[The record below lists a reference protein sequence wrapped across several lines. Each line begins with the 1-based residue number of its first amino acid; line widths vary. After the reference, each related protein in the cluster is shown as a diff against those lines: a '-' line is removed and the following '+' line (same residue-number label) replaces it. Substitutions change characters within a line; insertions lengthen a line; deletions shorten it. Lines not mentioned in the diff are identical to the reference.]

1 MKAQYAI
8 LRFAKYK
15 GPEIGHI
22 ESHNERTKEKYASNP
37 DVDTSRS
44 HLNFHLVT
52 PQRKYR
58 AEAEKQIAEAK
69 AKKEDVM
76 VTKKLLDQRNQ
87 LLLEQIDD
95 TQNQIDDAAA
105 QIARYELLEQ
115 EQYELFCRQVR
126 EEEERGTVSYWSV
139 LFKASSFTDLLARMD
154 FVNEVMDY
162 DRQVI
167 SDLQTTRRQ
176 LTEDKAALEQQKSEM
191 ESSQTKLQ
199 QQVDAAS
206 TLIREYEET
215 EAGHQAM
222 LDEAAEDEARIQAL
236 IRQQQSSGSSG
247 GGGSSGSN
255 SGVDGY
261 IWPTNSTRVVTSPY
275 GERWCPFH
283 GYESH
288 NGADIDAARGSA
300 VLAAKS
306 GRVIQAGW
314 NGGYGISVM
323 IAHDDGITTLYGHMD
338 GCSVSVGQTV
348 SQGETI
354 GICGNTG
361 NSSGAH
367 IHYTMYKN
375 GGTIDPLPYLPGY
388 IAWDW

>member
-1 MKAQYAI
+1 MFSRKRALSLLCAACMAAS
-8 LRFAKYK
+8 LLCMAK
-15 GPEIGHI
+15 PVP
-22 ESHNERTKEKYASNP
+22 TYASSLS
-37 DVDTSRS
+37 DQLQEARDA
-44 HLNFHLVT
+44 
-52 PQRKYR
+52 Q
-58 AEAEKQIAEAK
+58 AELEKQIEAIQSDKSK
-69 AKKEDVM
+69 ALEEKA
-76 VTKKLLDQRNQ
+76 LLDRQNDKLRAEIS
-87 LLLEQIDD
+87 LLQQQSDE
-95 TQNQIDDAAA
+95 TQTRIT
-105 QIARYELLEQ
+105 ELTQKEQ

-167 SDLQTTRRQ
+167 SDLQTTRQQ

-222 LDEAAEDEARIQAL
+222 LDEAAEDELRIQAL
-236 IRQQQSSGSSG
+236 IRQQQSGGSSG
-247 GGGSSGSN
+247 GSGSSGSN

-261 IWPTNSTRVVTSPY
+261 IWPTNNTRVVTSPY

>member
-1 MKAQYAI
+1 MFSRKRALSLLCAACMAASLLCMAKPVPTYADSLSDQLQEARDAQ
-8 LRFAKYK
+8 
-15 GPEIGHI
+15 
-22 ESHNERTKEKYASNP
+22 
-37 DVDTSRS
+37 
-44 HLNFHLVT
+44 
-52 PQRKYR
+52 
-58 AEAEKQIAEAK
+58 AELEKQIEAIQSDKSK
-69 AKKEDVM
+69 ALEEKA
-76 VTKKLLDQRNQ
+76 LLDRQNDKLRSEIS
-87 LLLEQIDD
+87 LLQQQSDE
-95 TQNQIDDAAA
+95 TQ
-105 QIARYELLEQ
+105 ARITELTQKEQ

-167 SDLQTTRRQ
+167 SDLQATRRQ
-176 LTEDKAALEQQKSEM
+176 LTEDKAALEQQKSEL

-206 TLIREYEET
+206 ALIREYEET

-222 LDEAAEDEARIQAL
+222 LDEAAEDEARIQEL
-236 IRQQQSSGSSG
+236 IRQQQSGGSSGSSG
-247 GGGSSGSN
+247 GSN

-261 IWPTNSTRVVTSPY
+261 IWPTNNTRVVTSPY

>member
-1 MKAQYAI
+1 MFSRKRALSLLCAACMAAS
-8 LRFAKYK
+8 LLCMAK
-15 GPEIGHI
+15 PVP
-22 ESHNERTKEKYASNP
+22 TYASSLS
-37 DVDTSRS
+37 DQLQEARDA
-44 HLNFHLVT
+44 
-52 PQRKYR
+52 Q
-58 AEAEKQIAEAK
+58 AELEKQIEAIQSDKSK
-69 AKKEDVM
+69 ALEEKA
-76 VTKKLLDQRNQ
+76 LLDRQNDKLRSEIS
-87 LLLEQIDD
+87 LLQQQSDE
-95 TQNQIDDAAA
+95 TQTRIT
-105 QIARYELLEQ
+105 ELTQKEQ

-176 LTEDKAALEQQKSEM
+176 LTEDKAALEQQKSEL

-261 IWPTNSTRVVTSPY
+261 IWPTNNTRVVTSPY

>member
-1 MKAQYAI
+1 MFSRKRALSLLCAACMAASLLCMAKPVPTYADSLSDQLQEARDAQ
-8 LRFAKYK
+8 
-15 GPEIGHI
+15 
-22 ESHNERTKEKYASNP
+22 
-37 DVDTSRS
+37 
-44 HLNFHLVT
+44 
-52 PQRKYR
+52 
-58 AEAEKQIAEAK
+58 AELEKQIEAIQSDKSK
-69 AKKEDVM
+69 ALEEKA
-76 VTKKLLDQRNQ
+76 LLDRQNDKLRSEIS
-87 LLLEQIDD
+87 LLRQQSDE
-95 TQNQIDDAAA
+95 TQ
-105 QIARYELLEQ
+105 ARITELTQKEQ

-167 SDLQTTRRQ
+167 SDLRTTRRQ

-236 IRQQQSSGSSG
+236 IRQQQSGGSSG
-247 GGGSSGSN
+247 GSGSSGSN

-261 IWPTNSTRVVTSPY
+261 IWPTNNTRVVTSPY

>member
-1 MKAQYAI
+1 MFSRKRALSLLCAACMAAS
-8 LRFAKYK
+8 LLCMAK
-15 GPEIGHI
+15 PVP
-22 ESHNERTKEKYASNP
+22 TYASSLS
-37 DVDTSRS
+37 DQLQEARDA
-44 HLNFHLVT
+44 
-52 PQRKYR
+52 Q
-58 AEAEKQIAEAK
+58 AELEKQIEAIQSDKSK
-69 AKKEDVM
+69 ALEEKA
-76 VTKKLLDQRNQ
+76 LLDRQNDKLRSEIS
-87 LLLEQIDD
+87 LLQQQSDE
-95 TQNQIDDAAA
+95 TQTRIT
-105 QIARYELLEQ
+105 ELTQKEQ
-115 EQYELFCRQVR
+115 EQYVLFCRQVR

-139 LFKASSFTDLLARMD
+139 LFKASSFTDLLSRMD

-167 SDLQTTRRQ
+167 SDLQTTRQQ
-176 LTEDKAALEQQKSEM
+176 LTEDKAALEQQKSEL

-206 TLIREYEET
+206 ALVREYEET

-222 LDEAAEDEARIQAL
+222 LDEAAEDEARIQEL

-247 GGGSSGSN
+247 GSGSSGSSN

-261 IWPTNSTRVVTSPY
+261 IWPTNNTRLVTSPY

-288 NGADIDAARGSA
+288 NGADIGAARGSA

-354 GICGNTG
+354 GICGSTG
-361 NSSGAH
+361 NSTGAH

-375 GGTIDPLPYLPGY
+375 GSTIDPLPYLPGY
-388 IAWDW
+388 IPWDW

>member
-1 MKAQYAI
+1 MFSRKRALSLLCAACMAAS
-8 LRFAKYK
+8 LLCMAK
-15 GPEIGHI
+15 PVP
-22 ESHNERTKEKYASNP
+22 TYASSLS
-37 DVDTSRS
+37 DQLQEARDA
-44 HLNFHLVT
+44 
-52 PQRKYR
+52 Q
-58 AEAEKQIAEAK
+58 AELEKQIEAIQSDKSK
-69 AKKEDVM
+69 ALEEKA
-76 VTKKLLDQRNQ
+76 LLDRQNDKLRSEIS
-87 LLLEQIDD
+87 LLQQQSDE
-95 TQNQIDDAAA
+95 TQTRIT
-105 QIARYELLEQ
+105 ELTQKEQ

-167 SDLQTTRRQ
+167 SDLQTTRQQ
-176 LTEDKAALEQQKSEM
+176 LTEDKAALEQQKSEL

-247 GGGSSGSN
+247 GSGSSGSN

-261 IWPTNSTRVVTSPY
+261 IWPTNNTRLVTSPY

-338 GCSVSVGQTV
+338 SCSVSVGQTV

-354 GICGNTG
+354 GICGSTG
-361 NSSGAH
+361 NSTGAH

-375 GGTIDPLPYLPGY
+375 GSTIDPLPYLPGY
-388 IAWDW
+388 IPWDW

>member
-1 MKAQYAI
+1 MFSRKRALSLLCAACMAAS
-8 LRFAKYK
+8 LLCMAK
-15 GPEIGHI
+15 PVP
-22 ESHNERTKEKYASNP
+22 TYASSLS
-37 DVDTSRS
+37 DQLQEARVA
-44 HLNFHLVT
+44 
-52 PQRKYR
+52 Q
-58 AEAEKQIAEAK
+58 AELEKQIEAIQSDKSK
-69 AKKEDVM
+69 ALEEKA
-76 VTKKLLDQRNQ
+76 LLDRQNDKLRSEIS
-87 LLLEQIDD
+87 LLQQQSDE
-95 TQNQIDDAAA
+95 TQTRIT
-105 QIARYELLEQ
+105 ELTQKEQ

-139 LFKASSFTDLLARMD
+139 LFKASSFTDLLSRMD

-167 SDLQTTRRQ
+167 SDLQTTRQQ
-176 LTEDKAALEQQKSEM
+176 LTEDKAALEQQKSEL

-247 GGGSSGSN
+247 GGSSGSN

-288 NGADIDAARGSA
+288 NGADIGAARGSA

-388 IAWDW
+388 IPWDW

>member
-1 MKAQYAI
+1 MFSRKRALSLLCAACMAAS
-8 LRFAKYK
+8 LLCMAK
-15 GPEIGHI
+15 PVP
-22 ESHNERTKEKYASNP
+22 TYASSLS
-37 DVDTSRS
+37 DQLQEARDA
-44 HLNFHLVT
+44 
-52 PQRKYR
+52 Q
-58 AEAEKQIAEAK
+58 AELEKQIEAIQSDKSK
-69 AKKEDVM
+69 ALEEKALLDRQNDKLRSEISLLQQQSDETQTRITEL
-76 VTKKLLDQRNQ
+76 TKK
-87 LLLEQIDD
+87 
-95 TQNQIDDAAA
+95 
-105 QIARYELLEQ
+105 EQ

-247 GGGSSGSN
+247 GSGSSGSN
-255 SGVDGY
+255 SGMDGY

-388 IAWDW
+388 IPWDW

>member
-1 MKAQYAI
+1 MFSRKRALSLLCAACMAAS
-8 LRFAKYK
+8 LLCMAK
-15 GPEIGHI
+15 PVP
-22 ESHNERTKEKYASNP
+22 TYASSLS
-37 DVDTSRS
+37 DQLQEIRDAQEK
-44 HLNFHLVT
+44 L
-52 PQRKYR
+52 
-58 AEAEKQIAEAK
+58 EKQIEAIQSDKSK
-69 AKKEDVM
+69 ALEEKA
-76 VTKKLLDQRNQ
+76 LLDRQNDKLRSEIS
-87 LLLEQIDD
+87 LLQQQSDE
-95 TQNQIDDAAA
+95 TQTRIT
-105 QIARYELLEQ
+105 ELTQKEQ

-126 EEEERGTVSYWSV
+126 EEEERGTVAYWSV
-139 LFKASSFTDLLARMD
+139 LFKASSFTDLLSRMD

-167 SDLQTTRRQ
+167 SDLQTTRQQ
-176 LTEDKAALEQQKSEM
+176 LTEDKAALEQQKSEL

-206 TLIREYEET
+206 ALVREYEET

-222 LDEAAEDEARIQAL
+222 LDEAAEDEARIQDL
-236 IRQQQSSGSSG
+236 IRQQQSGGSSG
-247 GGGSSGSN
+247 GSGSD

-261 IWPTNSTRVVTSPY
+261 IWPTNNTRLVTSPY

-288 NGADIDAARGSA
+288 NGADIGAARGSA

-354 GICGNTG
+354 GICGSTG
-361 NSSGAH
+361 NSTGAH

>member
-1 MKAQYAI
+1 MFSRKRALSLLCAACMAAS
-8 LRFAKYK
+8 LLCMAK
-15 GPEIGHI
+15 PVP
-22 ESHNERTKEKYASNP
+22 TYASSLS
-37 DVDTSRS
+37 DQLQEARDA
-44 HLNFHLVT
+44 
-52 PQRKYR
+52 Q
-58 AEAEKQIAEAK
+58 AELEKQIEAIQSDKSK
-69 AKKEDVM
+69 ALEEKA
-76 VTKKLLDQRNQ
+76 LLDRQNDKLRSEIS
-87 LLLEQIDD
+87 LLQQQSDE
-95 TQNQIDDAAA
+95 TQTRIT
-105 QIARYELLEQ
+105 ELTQKEQ

-139 LFKASSFTDLLARMD
+139 LFKASSFSDLLARMD

-236 IRQQQSSGSSG
+236 IRQQQSGGSSG
-247 GGGSSGSN
+247 GSGSSGSN

-261 IWPTNSTRVVTSPY
+261 IWPTNNTRVVTSPY

>member
-1 MKAQYAI
+1 MLSRKRALSLLCAACMAASI
-8 LRFAKYK
+8 LCMAYPVK
-15 GPEIGHI
+15 
-22 ESHNERTKEKYASNP
+22 TYASSLS
-37 DVDTSRS
+37 DQLQEARDA
-44 HLNFHLVT
+44 
-52 PQRKYR
+52 Q
-58 AEAEKQIAEAK
+58 AELEKQIEAVQADKTK
-69 AKKEDVM
+69 ALEEKA
-76 VTKKLLDQRNQ
+76 LLDKQNDQIRAEISLLQQQSDETEARITQ
-87 LLLEQIDD
+87 L
-95 TQNQIDDAAA
+95 TQK
-105 QIARYELLEQ
+105 EK
-115 EQYELFCRQVR
+115 EQYELFCKQVR

-139 LFKASSFTDLLARMD
+139 LFKASSFSDLLSRVD

-167 SDLQTTRRQ
+167 SDLQATRQQ
-176 LTEDKAALEQQKSEM
+176 LTEDKAALEQQKSEL
-191 ESSQTKLQ
+191 SASQQKLQ
-199 QQVDAAS
+199 QQIDEADA
-206 TLIREYEET
+206 LIREYEQT
-215 EAGHQAM
+215 EEGHQAV
-222 LDEAAEDEARIQAL
+222 LDEAAADEARILEL
-236 IRQQQSSGSSG
+236 IRQQQNSG
-247 GGGSSGSN
+247 GGGGGSAGDN
-255 SGVDGY
+255 SGVNGY
-261 IWPTNSTRVVTSPY
+261 IWPTNNTRVVTSPY

>member
-1 MKAQYAI
+1 MFSRKRALSLLCAACMAASLLCMAKPVPTYADSLSDQLQEARDAQ
-8 LRFAKYK
+8 
-15 GPEIGHI
+15 
-22 ESHNERTKEKYASNP
+22 
-37 DVDTSRS
+37 
-44 HLNFHLVT
+44 
-52 PQRKYR
+52 
-58 AEAEKQIAEAK
+58 AELEKQIEAIQSDKSK
-69 AKKEDVM
+69 ALEEKA
-76 VTKKLLDQRNQ
+76 LLDRQNDKLRSEIS
-87 LLLEQIDD
+87 LLQQQSDE
-95 TQNQIDDAAA
+95 TQTRIT
-105 QIARYELLEQ
+105 ELTQKEQ

-139 LFKASSFTDLLARMD
+139 LFKASSFTDLLSRMD

-167 SDLQTTRRQ
+167 SDLQTTRQQ

-236 IRQQQSSGSSG
+236 IRQQQSGGSSG
-247 GGGSSGSN
+247 GSGSSGSN

-261 IWPTNSTRVVTSPY
+261 IWPTNNTRVVTSPY

>member
-1 MKAQYAI
+1 MFSRKRALSLLCAACMAASLLCMAKPVPTYADSLSDQLQEARDAQ
-8 LRFAKYK
+8 
-15 GPEIGHI
+15 
-22 ESHNERTKEKYASNP
+22 
-37 DVDTSRS
+37 
-44 HLNFHLVT
+44 
-52 PQRKYR
+52 
-58 AEAEKQIAEAK
+58 AELEKQIEAIQSDKSK
-69 AKKEDVM
+69 ALEEKA
-76 VTKKLLDQRNQ
+76 LLDRQNDKLRSEIS
-87 LLLEQIDD
+87 LLQQQSDE
-95 TQNQIDDAAA
+95 TQ
-105 QIARYELLEQ
+105 ARITELTQKEQ

-176 LTEDKAALEQQKSEM
+176 LTEDKAALEQQKSEL

-236 IRQQQSSGSSG
+236 IRQQQSGGSSG
-247 GGGSSGSN
+247 GSGSGGSN

-261 IWPTNSTRVVTSPY
+261 IWPTNNTRVVTSPY

>member
-1 MKAQYAI
+1 MFSRKRALSLLCAACMAAS
-8 LRFAKYK
+8 LLCMAK
-15 GPEIGHI
+15 PVP
-22 ESHNERTKEKYASNP
+22 TYASSLS
-37 DVDTSRS
+37 DQLQEARDA
-44 HLNFHLVT
+44 
-52 PQRKYR
+52 Q
-58 AEAEKQIAEAK
+58 AELEKQIEAIQSDKSK
-69 AKKEDVM
+69 ALEEKA
-76 VTKKLLDQRNQ
+76 LLDRQNDKLRSEIS
-87 LLLEQIDD
+87 LLQQQSDE
-95 TQNQIDDAAA
+95 TQTRIT
-105 QIARYELLEQ
+105 ELTQKEQ

-236 IRQQQSSGSSG
+236 IRQQQSGGSSSGS
-247 GGGSSGSN
+247 GSSGSN

-261 IWPTNSTRVVTSPY
+261 IWPTNNTRVVTSPY

>member
-1 MKAQYAI
+1 MFSRKRALSLLCAACMAASLLCMAKPVPTYADSLSDQLQEARDAQ
-8 LRFAKYK
+8 
-15 GPEIGHI
+15 
-22 ESHNERTKEKYASNP
+22 
-37 DVDTSRS
+37 
-44 HLNFHLVT
+44 
-52 PQRKYR
+52 
-58 AEAEKQIAEAK
+58 AELEKQIEAIQSDKSK
-69 AKKEDVM
+69 ALEEKA
-76 VTKKLLDQRNQ
+76 LLDRQNDKLRSEIS
-87 LLLEQIDD
+87 LLQQQSDE
-95 TQNQIDDAAA
+95 TQTRIT
-105 QIARYELLEQ
+105 ELTQKEQ

-236 IRQQQSSGSSG
+236 IRQQQSGGSS

-261 IWPTNSTRVVTSPY
+261 IWPTNNTRVVTSPY

>member
-1 MKAQYAI
+1 MFSRKRALSLLCAACTAAS
-8 LRFAKYK
+8 LLCMAK
-15 GPEIGHI
+15 PVP
-22 ESHNERTKEKYASNP
+22 TYASSLS
-37 DVDTSRS
+37 DQLQEARDA
-44 HLNFHLVT
+44 
-52 PQRKYR
+52 Q
-58 AEAEKQIAEAK
+58 AELEKQIEAIQSDKSK
-69 AKKEDVM
+69 ALEEKALLDRQNDKLRSEISLLQQQSDETQTRITEL
-76 VTKKLLDQRNQ
+76 TKK
-87 LLLEQIDD
+87 
-95 TQNQIDDAAA
+95 
-105 QIARYELLEQ
+105 EQ

-247 GGGSSGSN
+247 GSGSSGSN

-388 IAWDW
+388 IPWDW

>member
-1 MKAQYAI
+1 MFSRKRALSLLCAACMAAS
-8 LRFAKYK
+8 LLCMAK
-15 GPEIGHI
+15 PVP
-22 ESHNERTKEKYASNP
+22 TYASSLSDQLQEARNA
-37 DVDTSRS
+37 
-44 HLNFHLVT
+44 
-52 PQRKYR
+52 Q
-58 AEAEKQIAEAK
+58 AELEKQIEAIQSDKSK
-69 AKKEDVM
+69 ALEEKA
-76 VTKKLLDQRNQ
+76 LLDRQNDKLRSEIS
-87 LLLEQIDD
+87 LLQQQSDE
-95 TQNQIDDAAA
+95 TQTRIT
-105 QIARYELLEQ
+105 ELTQKEQ

-139 LFKASSFTDLLARMD
+139 LFKASSFTDLLSRMD

-167 SDLQTTRRQ
+167 SDLQTTRQQ
-176 LTEDKAALEQQKSEM
+176 LTEDKAALEQQKSEL

-206 TLIREYEET
+206 ALVREYEET

-222 LDEAAEDEARIQAL
+222 LDEAAEDEARIQEL
-236 IRQQQSSGSSG
+236 IRQQQSGGSSG
-247 GGGSSGSN
+247 GSGSSGSN

-261 IWPTNSTRVVTSPY
+261 IWPTNNTRLVTSPY

-288 NGADIDAARGSA
+288 NGADIGAARGSA

-354 GICGNTG
+354 GICGSTG
-361 NSSGAH
+361 NSTGAH

-375 GGTIDPLPYLPGY
+375 GSTIDPLPYLPGY
-388 IAWDW
+388 IPWDW

>member
-1 MKAQYAI
+1 MFSRKRALSLLCAACMAAS
-8 LRFAKYK
+8 LLCMAK
-15 GPEIGHI
+15 PVP
-22 ESHNERTKEKYASNP
+22 TYASSLS
-37 DVDTSRS
+37 DQLQEARDA
-44 HLNFHLVT
+44 
-52 PQRKYR
+52 Q
-58 AEAEKQIAEAK
+58 AELEKQIEAIQSDKSK
-69 AKKEDVM
+69 ALEEKA
-76 VTKKLLDQRNQ
+76 LLDRQNDKLRSEIS
-87 LLLEQIDD
+87 LLQQQSDE
-95 TQNQIDDAAA
+95 TQ
-105 QIARYELLEQ
+105 ARITELTQKEQ

-176 LTEDKAALEQQKSEM
+176 LTEDKAALEQQKSEL

-222 LDEAAEDEARIQAL
+222 LDEAAEDEVRIQAL
-236 IRQQQSSGSSG
+236 IRQQQSGGSSG
-247 GGGSSGSN
+247 GSGSSGSN

-261 IWPTNSTRVVTSPY
+261 IWPTNNTRVVTSPY

>member
-1 MKAQYAI
+1 MFSRKRALSLLCAACMAASLLCMAKPVPTYADSLSDQLQEARDAQ
-8 LRFAKYK
+8 
-15 GPEIGHI
+15 
-22 ESHNERTKEKYASNP
+22 
-37 DVDTSRS
+37 
-44 HLNFHLVT
+44 
-52 PQRKYR
+52 
-58 AEAEKQIAEAK
+58 AELEKQIEAIQSDKSK
-69 AKKEDVM
+69 ALEEKA
-76 VTKKLLDQRNQ
+76 LLDRQNDKLRSEIS
-87 LLLEQIDD
+87 LLQQQSDE
-95 TQNQIDDAAA
+95 TQTRIT
-105 QIARYELLEQ
+105 ELTQKEQ

-176 LTEDKAALEQQKSEM
+176 LTEDKAALEQQKSEL

-236 IRQQQSSGSSG
+236 IRQQQSGGSSG
-247 GGGSSGSN
+247 GSGNSGSN

-261 IWPTNSTRVVTSPY
+261 IWPTNRTGVVTSPY

>member
-1 MKAQYAI
+1 MFSRKRALSLLCAACMAASLLCMAKPVPTYADSLSDQLQEARDAQ
-8 LRFAKYK
+8 
-15 GPEIGHI
+15 
-22 ESHNERTKEKYASNP
+22 
-37 DVDTSRS
+37 
-44 HLNFHLVT
+44 
-52 PQRKYR
+52 
-58 AEAEKQIAEAK
+58 AELEKQIEAIQSDKSK
-69 AKKEDVM
+69 ALEEKA
-76 VTKKLLDQRNQ
+76 LLDRQNDKLRSEIS
-87 LLLEQIDD
+87 LLQQQSDE
-95 TQNQIDDAAA
+95 TQTRIT
-105 QIARYELLEQ
+105 ELTQKEQ

-236 IRQQQSSGSSG
+236 IRQQQSGGSSG
-247 GGGSSGSN
+247 GGGGSGSN

-261 IWPTNSTRVVTSPY
+261 IWPTNNTRVVTSPY

>member
-1 MKAQYAI
+1 MFSRKRALSLLCAACMAAS
-8 LRFAKYK
+8 LLCMAK
-15 GPEIGHI
+15 PVP
-22 ESHNERTKEKYASNP
+22 TYASSLS
-37 DVDTSRS
+37 DQLQEARDA
-44 HLNFHLVT
+44 
-52 PQRKYR
+52 Q
-58 AEAEKQIAEAK
+58 AELERQIEAIQSDKSKALEEKA
-69 AKKEDVM
+69 
-76 VTKKLLDQRNQ
+76 LLDRQNDKLRSEIS
-87 LLLEQIDD
+87 LLQQQSDE
-95 TQNQIDDAAA
+95 TQ
-105 QIARYELLEQ
+105 ARITELTQKEQ

-236 IRQQQSSGSSG
+236 IRQQQSGGS
-247 GGGSSGSN
+247 GSSGSN

-261 IWPTNSTRVVTSPY
+261 IWPTNNTRVVTSPY

-348 SQGETI
+348 AQGETI

>member
-1 MKAQYAI
+1 MFSRKRALSLLCAACMAAS
-8 LRFAKYK
+8 LLCMAK
-15 GPEIGHI
+15 PVP
-22 ESHNERTKEKYASNP
+22 TYASSLS
-37 DVDTSRS
+37 DQLQEARDA
-44 HLNFHLVT
+44 
-52 PQRKYR
+52 Q
-58 AEAEKQIAEAK
+58 AELEKQIEAIQSDKSK
-69 AKKEDVM
+69 ALEEKA
-76 VTKKLLDQRNQ
+76 LLDRQNDKLRSEIS
-87 LLLEQIDD
+87 LLQQQSDE
-95 TQNQIDDAAA
+95 TQTRIT
-105 QIARYELLEQ
+105 ELTQKEQ

-236 IRQQQSSGSSG
+236 IRQQQSGGS
-247 GGGSSGSN
+247 GSSGSN

-261 IWPTNSTRVVTSPY
+261 IWPTNNTRVVTSPY

>member
-1 MKAQYAI
+1 MFSRKRALSLLCAACMATS
-8 LRFAKYK
+8 LLCMAK
-15 GPEIGHI
+15 PVP
-22 ESHNERTKEKYASNP
+22 TYASSLS
-37 DVDTSRS
+37 DQLQEARDA
-44 HLNFHLVT
+44 
-52 PQRKYR
+52 Q
-58 AEAEKQIAEAK
+58 AELEKQIEAIQSDKSK
-69 AKKEDVM
+69 ALEEKA
-76 VTKKLLDQRNQ
+76 LLDRQNDKLRSEIS
-87 LLLEQIDD
+87 LLQQQSDE
-95 TQNQIDDAAA
+95 TQ
-105 QIARYELLEQ
+105 ARITELTQKEQ

-167 SDLQTTRRQ
+167 SDLQTTRQQ

-236 IRQQQSSGSSG
+236 IRQQQSGGSSG
-247 GGGSSGSN
+247 GSGSSGSN

>member
-1 MKAQYAI
+1 MFSRKRALSLLCAACMAAS
-8 LRFAKYK
+8 LLCMAK
-15 GPEIGHI
+15 PVP
-22 ESHNERTKEKYASNP
+22 TYASSLS
-37 DVDTSRS
+37 DQLQEIRDAQEK
-44 HLNFHLVT
+44 L
-52 PQRKYR
+52 
-58 AEAEKQIAEAK
+58 EKQIEAIQSDKSK
-69 AKKEDVM
+69 ALEEKA
-76 VTKKLLDQRNQ
+76 LLDRQNDKLRSEIS
-87 LLLEQIDD
+87 LLQQQSDE
-95 TQNQIDDAAA
+95 TQTRIT
-105 QIARYELLEQ
+105 ELTQKEQ

-139 LFKASSFTDLLARMD
+139 LFKASSFTDLLSRMD

-167 SDLQTTRRQ
+167 SDLQTTRQQ
-176 LTEDKAALEQQKSEM
+176 LTEDKAALEQQKSEL

-206 TLIREYEET
+206 ALVREYEET

-222 LDEAAEDEARIQAL
+222 LDEAAEDEARIQEL
-236 IRQQQSSGSSG
+236 IRQQQSGGSSGGSGSSG
-247 GGGSSGSN
+247 GN

-261 IWPTNSTRVVTSPY
+261 IWPTNNTRLVTSPY

-288 NGADIDAARGSA
+288 NGADIGAARGSA

-354 GICGNTG
+354 GICGSTG
-361 NSSGAH
+361 NSTGAH

>member
-1 MKAQYAI
+1 MFSRKRALSLLCAACMAASLLCMAKPVPTYADSLSDQLQEARDAQ
-8 LRFAKYK
+8 
-15 GPEIGHI
+15 
-22 ESHNERTKEKYASNP
+22 
-37 DVDTSRS
+37 
-44 HLNFHLVT
+44 
-52 PQRKYR
+52 
-58 AEAEKQIAEAK
+58 AELEKQIEAIQSDKSK
-69 AKKEDVM
+69 ALEEKA
-76 VTKKLLDQRNQ
+76 LLDRQNDKLRSEIS
-87 LLLEQIDD
+87 LLQQQSDE
-95 TQNQIDDAAA
+95 TQ
-105 QIARYELLEQ
+105 ARITELTQKEQ

-167 SDLQTTRRQ
+167 SDLQATRRQ

-236 IRQQQSSGSSG
+236 IRQQQSGGSSG
-247 GGGSSGSN
+247 GSGSSGSN

-261 IWPTNSTRVVTSPY
+261 IWPTNNTRVVTSPY

-338 GCSVSVGQTV
+338 ACSVSVGQTV

>member
-1 MKAQYAI
+1 MFSRKRALSLLCAACMAASLLCMAKPVPTYADSLSDQLQEARDAQ
-8 LRFAKYK
+8 
-15 GPEIGHI
+15 
-22 ESHNERTKEKYASNP
+22 
-37 DVDTSRS
+37 
-44 HLNFHLVT
+44 
-52 PQRKYR
+52 
-58 AEAEKQIAEAK
+58 AELEKQIEAIQSDKSK
-69 AKKEDVM
+69 ALEEKA
-76 VTKKLLDQRNQ
+76 LLDRQNDKLRSEIS
-87 LLLEQIDD
+87 LLQQQSDE
-95 TQNQIDDAAA
+95 TQTRIT
-105 QIARYELLEQ
+105 ELTQKEQ

>member
-1 MKAQYAI
+1 MFSRKRALSLLCAACMAAS
-8 LRFAKYK
+8 LLCMAK
-15 GPEIGHI
+15 PVP
-22 ESHNERTKEKYASNP
+22 TYASSLS
-37 DVDTSRS
+37 DQLQEARDA
-44 HLNFHLVT
+44 
-52 PQRKYR
+52 Q
-58 AEAEKQIAEAK
+58 AELEKQIEAIQSDKSK
-69 AKKEDVM
+69 ALEEKA
-76 VTKKLLDQRNQ
+76 LLDRQNDKLRSEIS
-87 LLLEQIDD
+87 LLQQQSDE
-95 TQNQIDDAAA
+95 TQ
-105 QIARYELLEQ
+105 ARITELTQKEQ

-176 LTEDKAALEQQKSEM
+176 LTEDKAALEQQKSEL

-236 IRQQQSSGSSG
+236 IRQQQSGGSSG
-247 GGGSSGSN
+247 GSGSSGSN

-261 IWPTNSTRVVTSPY
+261 IWPTNNTRVVTSPY

>member
-1 MKAQYAI
+1 MFSRKRALSLLCAACMAASLLCMAKPVPTYADSLSDQLQEARDAQ
-8 LRFAKYK
+8 
-15 GPEIGHI
+15 
-22 ESHNERTKEKYASNP
+22 
-37 DVDTSRS
+37 
-44 HLNFHLVT
+44 
-52 PQRKYR
+52 
-58 AEAEKQIAEAK
+58 AELEKQIEAIQSDKSK
-69 AKKEDVM
+69 ALEEKA
-76 VTKKLLDQRNQ
+76 LLDRQNDKLRSEIS
-87 LLLEQIDD
+87 LLQQQSDE
-95 TQNQIDDAAA
+95 TQTRIT
-105 QIARYELLEQ
+105 ELTQKEQ
-115 EQYELFCRQVR
+115 EQYELFCLQVR

-176 LTEDKAALEQQKSEM
+176 LTEDKAALEQQKSEL

-236 IRQQQSSGSSG
+236 IRQQQSGGSSG

-261 IWPTNSTRVVTSPY
+261 IWPTNNTRVVTSPY

>member
-1 MKAQYAI
+1 MFSRKRALSLLCAACMAAS
-8 LRFAKYK
+8 LLCMAK
-15 GPEIGHI
+15 PVP
-22 ESHNERTKEKYASNP
+22 TYASSLS
-37 DVDTSRS
+37 DQLQEARDA
-44 HLNFHLVT
+44 
-52 PQRKYR
+52 Q
-58 AEAEKQIAEAK
+58 AELEKQIEAIQSDKSK
-69 AKKEDVM
+69 ALEEKA
-76 VTKKLLDQRNQ
+76 LLDRQNDKLRSEIS
-87 LLLEQIDD
+87 LLQQQSDE
-95 TQNQIDDAAA
+95 TQTRIT
-105 QIARYELLEQ
+105 ELTQKEQ

-176 LTEDKAALEQQKSEM
+176 LTEDKAALEQQKSEL

-236 IRQQQSSGSSG
+236 IRQQQSGGSSG
-247 GGGSSGSN
+247 GSGSSGSN

-261 IWPTNSTRVVTSPY
+261 IWPTNNTRVVTSPY
-275 GERWCPFH
+275 GERWCLFH

>member
-1 MKAQYAI
+1 MFSRKRALSLLCAACMAAS
-8 LRFAKYK
+8 LLCMAK
-15 GPEIGHI
+15 PVP
-22 ESHNERTKEKYASNP
+22 TYASSLS
-37 DVDTSRS
+37 DQLQEARDA
-44 HLNFHLVT
+44 
-52 PQRKYR
+52 Q
-58 AEAEKQIAEAK
+58 AELEKQIEAIQSDKSK
-69 AKKEDVM
+69 ALEEKA
-76 VTKKLLDQRNQ
+76 LLDRQNDKLRSEIS
-87 LLLEQIDD
+87 LLQQQSDE
-95 TQNQIDDAAA
+95 TQTRIT
-105 QIARYELLEQ
+105 ELTQKEQ

-176 LTEDKAALEQQKSEM
+176 LTEDKAALEQQKSEL

-236 IRQQQSSGSSG
+236 IRQQQSGGSSG

-261 IWPTNSTRVVTSPY
+261 IWPTNNTRVVTSPY

-388 IAWDW
+388 IPWDW

>member
-1 MKAQYAI
+1 MFSRKRALSLLCAACMVASLLCMAKPIPTYADSLSDQLQEARDAQ
-8 LRFAKYK
+8 
-15 GPEIGHI
+15 
-22 ESHNERTKEKYASNP
+22 
-37 DVDTSRS
+37 
-44 HLNFHLVT
+44 
-52 PQRKYR
+52 
-58 AEAEKQIAEAK
+58 AELEKQIEAIQSDKSK
-69 AKKEDVM
+69 ALEEKA
-76 VTKKLLDQRNQ
+76 LLDRQNDKLRSEIS
-87 LLLEQIDD
+87 LLQQQSDE
-95 TQNQIDDAAA
+95 TQTRIT
-105 QIARYELLEQ
+105 ELTQKEQ

-206 TLIREYEET
+206 ALIREYEET

-236 IRQQQSSGSSG
+236 IRQQQSGGSSG
-247 GGGSSGSN
+247 GSGSSGSN

-261 IWPTNSTRVVTSPY
+261 IWPTNNTRVVTSPY

>member
-1 MKAQYAI
+1 MFSRKRALSLLCAACMAASLLCMAKPVPTYADSLSDQLQEARDAQ
-8 LRFAKYK
+8 
-15 GPEIGHI
+15 
-22 ESHNERTKEKYASNP
+22 
-37 DVDTSRS
+37 
-44 HLNFHLVT
+44 
-52 PQRKYR
+52 
-58 AEAEKQIAEAK
+58 AELEKQIEAIQSDKSK
-69 AKKEDVM
+69 ALEEKA
-76 VTKKLLDQRNQ
+76 LLDRQNDKLRSEIS
-87 LLLEQIDD
+87 LLQQQSDE
-95 TQNQIDDAAA
+95 TQ
-105 QIARYELLEQ
+105 ARITELTQKEQ

-236 IRQQQSSGSSG
+236 IRQQQSGGSSG
-247 GGGSSGSN
+247 GGGGSDSN

-261 IWPTNSTRVVTSPY
+261 IWPTNNTRVVTSPY

>member
-1 MKAQYAI
+1 MFSRKRALSLLCAACMAAS
-8 LRFAKYK
+8 LLCMAK
-15 GPEIGHI
+15 PVP
-22 ESHNERTKEKYASNP
+22 TYASSLS
-37 DVDTSRS
+37 DQLQEARDA
-44 HLNFHLVT
+44 
-52 PQRKYR
+52 Q
-58 AEAEKQIAEAK
+58 AELEKQIEAIQSDKSK
-69 AKKEDVM
+69 ALEEKA
-76 VTKKLLDQRNQ
+76 LLDRQNDKLRSEIS
-87 LLLEQIDD
+87 LLQQQSDE
-95 TQNQIDDAAA
+95 TQTRIT
-105 QIARYELLEQ
+105 ELTQKEQ

-236 IRQQQSSGSSG
+236 IRQQQSGGSSG
-247 GGGSSGSN
+247 GSGSN

-261 IWPTNSTRVVTSPY
+261 IWPTNNTRVVTSPY

-323 IAHDDGITTLYGHMD
+323 LAHDDGITTLYGHMD

>member
-1 MKAQYAI
+1 MFSRKRALSLLCAACMAAS
-8 LRFAKYK
+8 LLCMAK
-15 GPEIGHI
+15 PVP
-22 ESHNERTKEKYASNP
+22 TYASSLS
-37 DVDTSRS
+37 DQLQEARDA
-44 HLNFHLVT
+44 
-52 PQRKYR
+52 Q
-58 AEAEKQIAEAK
+58 AELEKQIEAIQSDKSK
-69 AKKEDVM
+69 ALEEKA
-76 VTKKLLDQRNQ
+76 LLDRQNDKLRSEIS
-87 LLLEQIDD
+87 LLQQQSDE
-95 TQNQIDDAAA
+95 TQTRIT
-105 QIARYELLEQ
+105 ELTQKEQ

-176 LTEDKAALEQQKSEM
+176 LTEDKAALEQQKSEL

-236 IRQQQSSGSSG
+236 IRQQQSGGSSSGS
-247 GGGSSGSN
+247 GSSGSN

-261 IWPTNSTRVVTSPY
+261 IWPTNNTRVVTSPY

>member
-1 MKAQYAI
+1 MFSRKRALSLLCAACMAASLLCMAKPVPTYADSLSDQLQEARDAQ
-8 LRFAKYK
+8 
-15 GPEIGHI
+15 
-22 ESHNERTKEKYASNP
+22 
-37 DVDTSRS
+37 
-44 HLNFHLVT
+44 
-52 PQRKYR
+52 
-58 AEAEKQIAEAK
+58 AELEKQIEAIQSDKSK
-69 AKKEDVM
+69 ALEEKA
-76 VTKKLLDQRNQ
+76 LLDRQNDKLRSEIS
-87 LLLEQIDD
+87 LLQQQSDE
-95 TQNQIDDAAA
+95 TQTRIT
-105 QIARYELLEQ
+105 ELTQKEQ

-139 LFKASSFTDLLARMD
+139 LFKASSFTDLLSRMD

-167 SDLQTTRRQ
+167 SDLQTTRQQ

-236 IRQQQSSGSSG
+236 IRQQQSGGSSGGSGSSG
-247 GGGSSGSN
+247 SD

-261 IWPTNSTRVVTSPY
+261 IWPTNNTRVVTSPY

-354 GICGNTG
+354 GICGSTG
-361 NSSGAH
+361 NSTGAH

>member
-1 MKAQYAI
+1 MFSRKRALSLLCAACMAAS
-8 LRFAKYK
+8 LLCMAR
-15 GPEIGHI
+15 PVP
-22 ESHNERTKEKYASNP
+22 TYASSLS
-37 DVDTSRS
+37 DQLQEARDA
-44 HLNFHLVT
+44 
-52 PQRKYR
+52 Q
-58 AEAEKQIAEAK
+58 AELEKQIEAIQSDKSK
-69 AKKEDVM
+69 ALEEKA
-76 VTKKLLDQRNQ
+76 LLDRQNDKLRSEIS
-87 LLLEQIDD
+87 LLQQQSDE
-95 TQNQIDDAAA
+95 TQTRIT
-105 QIARYELLEQ
+105 ELTQKEQ

-176 LTEDKAALEQQKSEM
+176 LTEDKAALEQQKSEL

-236 IRQQQSSGSSG
+236 IRQQQSGGSSG
-247 GGGSSGSN
+247 GSGSSGSN

-261 IWPTNSTRVVTSPY
+261 IWPTNNTRVVTSPY

>member
-1 MKAQYAI
+1 MFSRKRALSLLCAACMAAS
-8 LRFAKYK
+8 LLCMAK
-15 GPEIGHI
+15 PVP
-22 ESHNERTKEKYASNP
+22 TYASSLS
-37 DVDTSRS
+37 DQ
-44 HLNFHLVT
+44 L
-52 PQRKYR
+52 Q
-58 AEAEKQIAEAK
+58 EARDAQEKLEKQIEAIQSDKSK
-69 AKKEDVM
+69 ALEEKA
-76 VTKKLLDQRNQ
+76 LLDRQNDKLRSEIS
-87 LLLEQIDD
+87 LLQQQSDE
-95 TQNQIDDAAA
+95 TQTRIT
-105 QIARYELLEQ
+105 ELTQKEQ

-236 IRQQQSSGSSG
+236 IRQQQSGGSSG
-247 GGGSSGSN
+247 GSGSSGSN

-261 IWPTNSTRVVTSPY
+261 IWPTNNTRVVTSPY

>member
-1 MKAQYAI
+1 MFSRKRALSLLCAACMAASLLCMAKPVPTYADSLSDQLQEARDAQ
-8 LRFAKYK
+8 
-15 GPEIGHI
+15 
-22 ESHNERTKEKYASNP
+22 
-37 DVDTSRS
+37 
-44 HLNFHLVT
+44 
-52 PQRKYR
+52 
-58 AEAEKQIAEAK
+58 AELEKQIEAIQSDKSK
-69 AKKEDVM
+69 ALEEKA
-76 VTKKLLDQRNQ
+76 LLDRQNDKLRSEIS
-87 LLLEQIDD
+87 LLQQQSDE
-95 TQNQIDDAAA
+95 TQ
-105 QIARYELLEQ
+105 ARITELTQKEQ

-236 IRQQQSSGSSG
+236 IRQQQSGGSSG
-247 GGGSSGSN
+247 GSGSSGSN

-261 IWPTNSTRVVTSPY
+261 IWPTNNTRVRHHQHRDGPHPDLRTVRRTPDGRGRRCCGHRCWTDRGGDRGPDREY
-275 GERWCPFH
+275 QVQPRH
-283 GYESH
+283 SH
-288 NGADIDAARGSA
+288 PPEEHPLGSHRGQGD
-300 VLAAKS
+300 LP
-306 GRVIQAGW
+306 
-314 NGGYGISVM
+314 GGYPLHHYAVHQFRDDLRHEQDPLRLYPHRHRRVRRVFQDPELRVH
-323 IAHDDGITTLYGHMD
+323 AHLRPEQRH
-338 GCSVSVGQTV
+338 
-348 SQGETI
+348 
-354 GICGNTG
+354 
-361 NSSGAH
+361 GAH
-367 IHYTMYKN
+367 HF
-375 GGTIDPLPYLPGY
+375 L
-388 IAWDW
+388 

>member
-1 MKAQYAI
+1 MFSRKRALSLLCAACMAAS
-8 LRFAKYK
+8 LLCMAK
-15 GPEIGHI
+15 PVP
-22 ESHNERTKEKYASNP
+22 TYASSLS
-37 DVDTSRS
+37 DQLQEARDA
-44 HLNFHLVT
+44 
-52 PQRKYR
+52 Q
-58 AEAEKQIAEAK
+58 AELEKQIEAIQSDKSK
-69 AKKEDVM
+69 ALEEKA
-76 VTKKLLDQRNQ
+76 LLDRQNDKLRSEIS
-87 LLLEQIDD
+87 LLQQQSDE
-95 TQNQIDDAAA
+95 TQTRIT
-105 QIARYELLEQ
+105 ELTQKEQ

-176 LTEDKAALEQQKSEM
+176 LTEDKAALEQQKSEL

-247 GGGSSGSN
+247 GSGSSGSN

-261 IWPTNSTRVVTSPY
+261 IWPTNNTRVVTSPY

>member
-1 MKAQYAI
+1 MFSRKRALSLLCAACMAAS
-8 LRFAKYK
+8 LLCMAK
-15 GPEIGHI
+15 PVP
-22 ESHNERTKEKYASNP
+22 TYASSLS
-37 DVDTSRS
+37 DQLQEARDA
-44 HLNFHLVT
+44 
-52 PQRKYR
+52 Q
-58 AEAEKQIAEAK
+58 AELEKQIEAIQSDKSK
-69 AKKEDVM
+69 ALEEKA
-76 VTKKLLDQRNQ
+76 LLDRQNDKLRSEIS
-87 LLLEQIDD
+87 LLQQQSDE
-95 TQNQIDDAAA
+95 TQTRIT
-105 QIARYELLEQ
+105 ELTQKEQ

-236 IRQQQSSGSSG
+236 IRQQQSGGSSG
-247 GGGSSGSN
+247 GSGSSGSN

-261 IWPTNSTRVVTSPY
+261 IWPTNNTRVVTSPY

-348 SQGETI
+348 AQGETI

-388 IAWDW
+388 IPWDW